1 MKKIIG
7 LGNPGEKYQTTR
19 HNVGRIILN
28 NWQKKEDL
36 PPFKKNTKI
45 NALITKGNDFTLVLP
60 KTFMN
65 SSGKSVKKI
74 IKKTENLWVV
84 HDDID
89 LPLGT
94 IRISKNK
101 GSAGHNGI
109 KSIIEE
115 IKTKDFVRFRIG
127 IKPLS
132 HIISSENLA
141 NFVLKKFTKN
151 ELEDLKNISDKTIEI
166 LKFALKEGIE
176 KTMNKFNQND

>member
-7 LGNPGEKYQTTR
+7 LGNPGEKYELTR
-19 HNVGRIILN
+19 HNIGRIVLT
-28 NWQKKEDL
+28 NWQEKEDL
-36 PPFKKNTKI
+36 PPFKKDSNL
-45 NALITKGNDFTLVLP
+45 NALTTKNNSFVLALP
-60 KTFMN
+60 ETFMN
-65 SSGKSVKKI
+65 ASGTSVKKI
-74 IKKTENLWVV
+74 IKKDEDFWVI

-89 LPLGT
+89 LPFGT

-127 IKPLS
+127 IKPS
-132 HIISSENLA
+132 HIVSSDNLA
-141 NFVLKKFTKN
+141 NFVLKKFTKK
-151 ELEDLKNISDKTIEI
+151 EIEKIEGISDKAIEI

-176 KTMNKFNQND
+176 KTMNRFNQND

>member
-7 LGNPGEKYQTTR
+7 LGNPGEKYKTTH
-19 HNVGRIILN
+19 HNIGRIILN
-28 NWQKKEDL
+28 SWQEKENL
-36 PPFKKNTKI
+36 PFFKKDAKL
-45 NALITKGNDFTLVLP
+45 NALITKGNSFILALP
-60 KTFMN
+60 ETFMN
-65 SSGKSVKKI
+65 SSGVSVKKI

-89 LPLGT
+89 LPLGI

-109 KSIIEE
+109 ESIIKE
-115 IKTKDFVRFRIG
+115 IKTKNFVRFRIG

-132 HIISSENLA
+132 HIVSSENLA
-141 NFVLKKFTKN
+141 KFVLKKFTKK
-151 ELEDLKNISDKTIEI
+151 ETKALKNITNKTIQI